1 MIGDTKIKKAII
13 ATLLTILMATTAYAA
28 YYVYSDI
35 VHKTITDY
43 SLTLTVENNGL
54 QVTFTATLIDPSR
67 NPVIGKT
74 VEFGYYDAN
83 RNFQYLCQSTT
94 DTNGVA
100 TYTTT
105 VTAGTYDFVAR
116 ASVP

>member
-1 MIGDTKIKKAII
+1 MDKRLKMLTALTVIAIMTV
-13 ATLLTILMATTAYAA
+13 AVVYAA
-28 YYVYSDI
+28 YYIYSSV
-35 VHKTITDY
+35 VHMTITDY

-54 QVTFTATLIDPSR
+54 QVTFTATLKDPSDR
-67 NPVIGKT
+67 PISGKT

-83 RNFQYLCQSTT
+83 RNFQYLCESTT

-100 TYTTT
+100 TYTRT
-105 VTAGTYDFVAR
+105 VTAGDYDFVAR

>member
-1 MIGDTKIKKAII
+1 MMGDTKIKKAII

-28 YYVYSDI
+28 YYVYSNV
-35 VHKTITDY
+35 VHVKITDY
-43 SLTLTVENNGL
+43 SLHLEVANNGL
-54 QVTFTATLIDPSR
+54 EVTFTATLIDPS
-67 NPVIGKT
+67 NQPVSGKT

-83 RNFQYLCQSTT
+83 RNFQYLCQNTT

-100 TYTTT
+100 TYTTK
-105 VTAGTYDFVAR
+105 VTAGDYDFVAR